1 MHGEVSPPSAAMLSP
16 ALLQRALL
24 PACLLLLSACVST
37 QLPPPSE
44 VTRAEAIQI
53 AKSYLRHRWTPST
66 RNILHGNDARGVR
79 VDTPDIAYQPSGRAI
94 PGWWV
99 PGAVNEGV
107 PYQWGGFSTLAE
119 FDQGIAHGLAAG
131 DVYTDAKRA
140 GLDDAVSTQAV
151 GIDCSGF
158 VSRCW
163 KLPRS
168 YSTRELPLLCKP
180 IKWEE
185 LKPGDI
191 LNTHNAHCL
200 LVAGWEGANRESVFV
215 YETGC
220 PPTWKVASHGID
232 VAWLKSLGYTAWRYG
247 GIRD

>member
-1 MHGEVSPPSAAMLSP
+1 MRLS
-16 ALLQRALL
+16 ALLQLTVLPFLL
-24 PACLLLLSACVST
+24 VSCVTPGLAPST
-37 QLPPPSE
+37 
-44 VTRAEAIQI
+44 VTRAESIKI
-53 AKSYLRHRWTPST
+53 AESYMYHRWVPSKA
-66 RNILHGNDARGVR
+66 NIMHGNDAQGVR
-79 VDTPDIAYQPSGRAI
+79 VDTPDIHYQPSGNCI
-94 PGWWV
+94 PGWWK
-99 PGAVNEGV
+99 PGEVNEGV

-119 FDQGIAHGLAAG
+119 FDQGIAQGLAAG

-140 GLDDAVSTQAV
+140 ALDDAVSKQAV

-168 YSTRELPLLCKP
+168 YSTRELPLLCEQIP
-180 IKWEE
+180 WEA

-200 LVAGWEGANRESVFV
+200 LVAWWDDANQQRVFV

-220 PPTWKVASHGID
+220 PPTWKVAAHPID
-232 VAWLKSLGYTAWRYG
+232 VTWLKSLGYTAWRYRG
-247 GIRD
+247 MKD

>member
-1 MHGEVSPPSAAMLSP
+1 MFSP
-16 ALLQRALL
+16 ALLQRIVLPICLALASCAS
-24 PACLLLLSACVST
+24 PGQPPMPILSK
-37 QLPPPSE
+37 
-44 VTRAEAIQI
+44 VTRAESIQI
-53 AKSYLRHRWTPST
+53 AESYLRHRWVPS
-66 RNILHGNDARGVR
+66 RQNILHGNDARGVR
-79 VDTPDIAYQPSGRAI
+79 VDTPDIDYQPGGRAI

-119 FDQGIAHGLAAG
+119 FDQGIAQGLAAG

-140 GLDDAVSTQAV
+140 ALDDAVSPQAV

-163 KLPRS
+163 KLPRA
-168 YSTRELPLLCKP
+168 YSTRELPGLCDP
-180 IKWEE
+180 IPWED
-185 LKPGDI
+185 LKAGDI

-200 LVAGWEGANRESVFV
+200 LVSHWDDAQRERVFV

-220 PPTWKVASHGID
+220 PPTWKVAAHAID
-232 VAWLKSLGYTAWRYG
+232 VAWLKSLGYTAWRYR
-247 GIRD
+247 GIVD